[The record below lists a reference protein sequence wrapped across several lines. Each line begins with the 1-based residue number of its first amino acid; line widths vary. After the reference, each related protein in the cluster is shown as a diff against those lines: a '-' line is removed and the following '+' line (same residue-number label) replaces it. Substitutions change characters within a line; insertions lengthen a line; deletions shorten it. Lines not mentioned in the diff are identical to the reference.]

1 MNGEAQT
8 PVAAE
13 SPVETIR
20 MLQDELA
27 LTNREV
33 MALTMELETRLEQLS
48 AAEER
53 FRRLAENAPDTIYR
67 YELRPAPGFT
77 FVNTRAS
84 TITGYSIDEFYRDP
98 DLWKK
103 IVHPDDLPL
112 IEPVLQGDRVN
123 DEGIILRWIG
133 KEGSLM
139 WIEQHHNVVRDQSGQ
154 IVAVECIAR
163 DITERN
169 KLEEML
175 RHSQKMEAMGRLAG
189 GVAHDF
195 NNLLTVILGYS
206 NVLSDRLPA
215 DDPLRKPLDAI
226 QRAGQQAASL
236 TGQLL
241 AYSRKQALQ
250 PRVLDLSALI
260 GEIND
265 MLERLIGE
273 DVSLAVIQDGACHV
287 KGDSGQLT
295 QVVMNLVINA
305 RDAMPHGGKLT
316 VEARCVLRE
325 SEDIGC
331 HTFRASGRYVML
343 VVSDT
348 GCGMTPE
355 VQSHIFEPFYTTKEF
370 GKGTGLGLATIY
382 GIVQQ
387 HGGWIDVY
395 SELDH
400 GTTFKVYIP
409 EASSETPAT
418 VPAASVTGTKR
429 LATILVAED
438 QAAIRLLAEDV
449 LSEAGHRVITAANGR
464 AALELAQ
471 DHTGAIDLLVTDVV
485 MPGMNGPELAS
496 HLNRACPGLLVLYT
510 SGYTDH
516 ALLHGGVIETGTAF
530 LQKPFLPQ
538 DLLAK
543 VDELLTSSPP
553 EPQSDPCS

>member
-1 MNGEAQT
+1 MNEAHT
-8 PVAAE
+8 PFAAE
-13 SPVETIR
+13 SPFETIR

-27 LTNREV
+27 VTNREV

-48 AAEER
+48 TAEER
-53 FRRLAENAPDTIYR
+53 YRRLAENAPDTIYR
-67 YELRPAPGFT
+67 YELRPVRGFS
-77 FVNTRAS
+77 FVNSRAS
-84 TITGYSIDEFYRDP
+84 MVTGYSAGEFYQDP

-103 IVHPDDLPL
+103 IVHPDDLAL
-112 IEPVLQGDRVN
+112 IEPVLRGERVN
-123 DEGIILRWIG
+123 GEGIILRWISKDG
-133 KEGSLM
+133 PLI
-139 WIEQHHNVVRDQSGQ
+139 WIEQHHNVVRDQNGQ

-195 NNLLTVILGYS
+195 NNLLTVILGYAS
-206 NVLSDRLPA
+206 VLNERLSEG
-215 DDPLRKPLDAI
+215 DPLRTPLGAI

-241 AYSRKQALQ
+241 AYSRKQATQL
-250 PRVLDLSALI
+250 RVLDLSALI
-260 GEIND
+260 GEIQD

-273 DVSLAVIQDGACHV
+273 DVSLAVIHDGACQV

-295 QVVMNLVINA
+295 QVLMNLVINA
-305 RDAMPHGGKLT
+305 RDAMPRGGKLT
-316 VEARCVLRE
+316 VEARSVLRE
-325 SEDIGC
+325 SEDIGR
-331 HTFRASGRYVML
+331 HGFRAAGRYVML
-343 VVSDT
+343 VVTDT

-355 VQSHIFEPFYTTKEF
+355 VQSHIFEPFYTTKEL

-395 SELDH
+395 SEVDH

-409 EASSETPAT
+409 EASSETSAT
-418 VPAASVTGTKR
+418 VAATSVTGSKR

-449 LSEAGHRVITAANGR
+449 LSEAGHQVMTAPNGR
-464 AALELAQ
+464 AALELAEG
-471 DHTGAIDLLVTDVV
+471 HSGAIDLLITDVV

-496 HLNRACPGLLVLYT
+496 HLNRARPGLLVLYT

-538 DLLAK
+538 SLLAR
-543 VDELLTSSPP
+543 VEELLSNTNS
-553 EPQSDPCS
+553 